1 LKKTHS
7 EPSLT
12 TRVEADERRI
22 FELGIVPTAVVQAA
36 LPAQPC
42 LARRD
47 PVRKSPT
54 PKIAAHPG

>member
-1 LKKTHS
+1 
-7 EPSLT
+7 
-12 TRVEADERRI
+12 VEADERRI

-42 LARRD
+42 LARRA

-54 PKIAAHPG
+54 RKLAAHPG